1 MLNKMHRFCCVGT
14 QECAGTVHYR
24 SVISAILAL
33 VIISVLPLC
42 DFMPKGHWHD
52 QQRLGQIVV
61 FVIAVLVLVS
71 TPSKETIF
79 LEEGSPIRFL
89 IVALLIAGSISALF
103 ARHVLWGFAEVGIVL
118 GSLGIAGMVVILR
131 QSLRRALDSMIIGA
145 LFFICT
151 ALTLQFLVAYLA
163 VVVTGSGEINP
174 AFLLDGF
181 SNPRFYGQFVSLSLP
196 ILAIP
201 MLVSS
206 GLRRFYLPAAI
217 ILCLWWAI
225 SFTTGTRGTWL
236 GMMVAAAILFF
247 LGGGGRSWVKVHFF
261 GALVGL
267 ALCFLWLNWLP
278 SQFGLSVANSPV
290 ARLTTS
296 LSLREV
302 IWRQA
307 IEMAMARPLLGFGPM
322 HFADIPN
329 AVAAHPHQALLQW
342 SCEWGLPS
350 AMVVAYLVLRALYS
364 VMRVVLERGQSRRE
378 IDMLRICL
386 LAAVVASLT
395 QSMVDGVL
403 VMPYTE
409 IWLALIGG
417 WLFAIHQRSNGMSK
431 SGTKKL
437 WWEYIWHVSL
447 IMSVMLLVFVSVRDF
462 SLLHI
467 REERY
472 SELFGGH
479 LKPRFW
485 AQGMIHDDKL

>member
-24 SVISAILAL
+24 SIISAILAL

-42 DFMPKGHWHD
+42 DFMPNGHWHD

-103 ARHVLWGFAEVGIVL
+103 ARHVLWGLAEVGIVL

-151 ALTLQFLVAYLA
+151 ALTLQFFVAYLA

-307 IEMAMARPLLGFGPM
+307 IEMTMARPLLGFGPM

-417 WLFAIHQRSNGMSK
+417 WLFAIHQHSNGMSK

-472 SELFGGH
+472 AELFGGH

>member
-1 MLNKMHRFCCVGT
+1 MLNKIYPVRCIGAHEVADTMP
-14 QECAGTVHYR
+14 YR
-24 SVISAILAL
+24 SVIPAILAL
-33 VIISVLPLC
+33 VIISALPLY

-61 FVIAVLVLVS
+61 FIIAVLVLVS
-71 TPSKETIF
+71 ALNKKTIF
-79 LEEGSPIRFL
+79 FEEGSPIRFL
-89 IVALLIAGSISALF
+89 VAALLIAGTISALF
-103 ARHVLWGFAEVGIVL
+103 ARHVLWGLAEVGIVL
-118 GSLGIAGMVVILR
+118 GSLGFAGMVFILR
-131 QSLRRALDSMIIGA
+131 QSLRRALDSMIIGT

-151 ALTLQFLVAYLA
+151 ALTLQFLLAYLA

-174 AFLLDGF
+174 FFLLDGF

-196 ILAIP
+196 ILAVP

-206 GLRRFYLPAAI
+206 RLRRFYLPAAI
-217 ILCLWWAI
+217 ILSLWWAI
-225 SFTTGTRGTWL
+225 AFTTGTRGTWL
-236 GMMVAAAILFF
+236 GMMVAAAILIF
-247 LGGGGRSWVKVHFF
+247 LGSAGRSWVKVNLL

-278 SQFGLSVANSPV
+278 SQFGLSVVNSPV

-307 IEMAMARPLLGFGPM
+307 IEMTMTRPLLGFGPM

-329 AVAAHPHQALLQW
+329 SVAAHPHQALLQW
-342 SCEWGLPS
+342 SCEWGVPS
-350 AMVVAYLVLRALYS
+350 ALVVAFLVLRALYS
-364 VMRVVLERGQSRRE
+364 VMRVVLERGKSRRE
-378 IDMLRICL
+378 IDMLRMCL

-409 IWLALIGG
+409 IWLTLIGG
-417 WLFAIHQRSNGMSK
+417 WLFAIHQHSNRRSK

-472 SELFGGH
+472 AELFGGH